1 MTHSI
6 NGRTINPIGLGCMSL
21 SWAYGT
27 PPADADGERL
37 LHKALDLGYDH
48 LDTARIYGLG
58 HNETLIGRAL
68 KSRRGEFVLASKTG
82 IIVDGER
89 RRIEIVSPA
98 NKHNRSAVEDF
109 SDTVPSEFR
118 KRAVVSAWV
127 LRSDAA

>member
-1 MTHSI
+1 MPI
-6 NGRTINPIGLGCMSL
+6 NAKPVSRRTLCGRQVNPVGLGCMTL

-68 KSRRGEFVLASKTG
+68 KARRGEFVLASKTG
-82 IIVDGER
+82 IIVDGEK
-89 RRIEIVSPA
+89 RRIDCRPETIRTA
-98 NKHNRSAVEDF
+98 LE
-109 SDTVPSEFR
+109 T
-118 KRAVVSAWV
+118 
-127 LRSDAA
+127 